1 MKKKILILSL
11 VVITGFGLLASTVK
25 ARTVKTKGKVDFTY
39 PDTPAE
45 WATAFNVLDQGMSAG
60 KVALMFIGEPFI
72 WQGLVSINPDIKI
85 AFHSDGYIE
94 PIIPDFIEIGL
105 DILNPVQ
112 PKSMDPARLKK
123 LYGDK
128 LTFWGCVDIQEVLP
142 FGTPEDVEQEVKL
155 RIETVGKGGG
165 LLLAPAHNIQPQVT
179 IENILAFYR
188 AARKYGKYLLAG

>member
-85 AFHSDGYIE
+85 IAQNENGGYELYLVLAKDGRILSQV
-94 PIIPDFIEIGL
+94 IPNESY
-105 DILNPVQ
+105 PQ
-112 PKSMDPARLKK
+112 S
-123 LYGDK
+123 GDV
-128 LTFWGCVDIQEVLP
+128 LSGTASFFWFGQEVN
-142 FGTPEDVEQEVKL
+142 DVLFE
-155 RIETVGKGGG
+155 ITM
-165 LLLAPAHNIQPQVT
+165 P
-179 IENILAFYR
+179 
-188 AARKYGKYLLAG
+188 